1 MVGQN
6 LLQMKKENII
16 EIFLFILSRGTA
28 RKHDISQHTELSNTT
43 ISVSVNWLYD
53 AHYICRQGTEE
64 SSGGR
69 KPVLYCAN
77 KDYGVFLGIEIC
89 KGELRAVLMNFDGSI
104 KETHVFRQDKQK
116 SILKN
121 VLHFVDGFMEKQNI
135 LGIGFSL
142 SGIIDRNKG
151 IVIHSDLGWKN
162 VHLKEILERHFQKP
176 VTVGNQLDN
185 AAVYEMRMGTRF
197 SNFLYLG
204 HDRNKKFSMVFNNR
218 LYCGD
223 SFRAGITEE
232 RDSSFI
238 AALIA
243 SLDIGAVVLGCGY
256 EKDSPY
262 IRDIIQ
268 GGKKEVIFADGFK
281 DAAVYS
287 GSAAFQAFLNYLSRG
302 GISEQKNEALS
313 KF

>member
-1 MVGQN
+1 
-6 LLQMKKENII
+6 MKKQNII
-16 EIFLFILSRGTA
+16 EIFLFVLSRGAA
-28 RKHDISQHTELSNTT
+28 RKYDISQYTELSNTT
-43 ISVSVNWLYD
+43 ISVSVNWLYQ
-53 AHYICRQGTEE
+53 ARYICKQGTEE

-77 KDYGVFLGIEIC
+77 KNYGVFLGVEIC

-104 KETHVFRQDKQK
+104 KDAYIFCQDKQR
-116 SILKN
+116 SILQN
-121 VLHFVDGFMEKQNI
+121 VLHFVDGFTEKQNV

-162 VHLKEILERHFQKP
+162 VHLKEILERYFQKQ
-176 VTVGNQLDN
+176 VTVGNLLDN
-185 AAVYEMRMGTRF
+185 AAIYEMRMGTRF
-197 SNFLYLG
+197 SNFLYFG

-223 SFRAGITEE
+223 SFRVGMTEE
-232 RDSSFI
+232 ADSSFI
-238 AALIA
+238 AALIN
-243 SLDIGAVVLGCGY
+243 SLDIRAVVLGCGY
-256 EKDSPY
+256 EKNSPY
-262 IRDIIQ
+262 IRNIIQ

-287 GSAAFQAFLNYLSRG
+287 ESAAFQAFLDYLSNG
-302 GISEQKNEALS
+302 GISE
-313 KF
+313 